1 MRRVKMHDRDVNNS
15 GRHGAV
21 AKRDPRSHEFG
32 LASATPTFPSRL
44 GDSAKTC
51 NASRCAKWSVRYRGV
66 LRQQGLHPT
75 FGPDLAHVSLHP
87 PHFQA

>member
-1 MRRVKMHDRDVNNS
+1 M
-15 GRHGAV
+15 GPV

-32 LASATPTFPSRL
+32 LAAATPTFPSRL

-51 NASRCAKWSVRYRGV
+51 NASRCATWSVRYRGV

-87 PHFQA
+87 SFSGLRCGGLGGLQFSD